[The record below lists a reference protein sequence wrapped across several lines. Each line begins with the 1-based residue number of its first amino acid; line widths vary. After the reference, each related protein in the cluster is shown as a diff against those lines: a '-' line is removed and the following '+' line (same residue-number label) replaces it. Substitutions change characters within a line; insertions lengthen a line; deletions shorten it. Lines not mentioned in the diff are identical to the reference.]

1 MTVTDD
7 IVMGNIKVSH
17 KMPVKIPP
25 YRHQQAAFDYACD
38 LYGVYS
44 GIKKSCGV
52 ALFMDMGTGKTA
64 VAIGAI
70 GALYEQ
76 GLIKRVL
83 IVTPL
88 PTMGAWEKEFG
99 KFAAY
104 DYHLTVLSGSMQHK
118 IKQLN
123 DVLKYG
129 LQIIVVNYDIIWRK
143 DIFEALQ
150 GYHADLV
157 IADESYMIKN
167 DRAKRSKA
175 MHKIGDQAGY
185 KMILTGTVI
194 TNHEL
199 DVFSQYRF
207 LNSEIFGCEYSN
219 YIKTYFIED
228 QYTWVLDDGKRSAFM
243 DHLHSIAFC
252 VKKRSTLICIL

>member
-7 IVMGNIKVSH
+7 IVMGNVRVSH

-44 GIKKSCGV
+44 GVKKSCGV
-52 ALFMDMGTGKTA
+52 ALLMDMGTGKTA
-64 VAIGAI
+64 VAIGTI
-70 GALYEQ
+70 GALHEQ
-76 GLIKRVL
+76 GLVNRVL
-83 IVTPL
+83 VVTPL
-88 PTMGAWEKEFG
+88 SGMDVWKEEFE

-104 DYHLTVLSGSMQHK
+104 DYHLTLLRGSMQHK
-118 IKQLN
+118 IKQIN
-123 DVLKYG
+123 DVVKYE
-129 LQIIVVNYDIIWRK
+129 LQIIVVNYDVVWQK
-143 DIFEALQ
+143 DVYEALQ

-157 IADESYMIKN
+157 IADESQKLKN
-167 DRAKRSKA
+167 VRAKRSKA

-185 KMILTGTVI
+185 KLILTGTVI

-228 QYTWVLDDGKRSAFM
+228 QYTWVLDDSMRSAFM
-243 DHLHSIAFC
+243 EHLHSIAFC
-252 VKKRSTLICIL
+252 VKRRSALVCIL